1 VNGFFVEIR
10 LRTLK
15 RTSIKYNQTV
25 INLTLT
31 KKFPPLLA
39 LRLIQNQVFTKLRVF
54 GVFYVSI
61 VGVLTQSK
69 QSKQRGEIMGEKKET
84 LKCQRVRY

>member
-1 VNGFFVEIR
+1 MESR
-10 LRTLK
+10 LSTLK
-15 RTSIKYNQTV
+15 RTSTKPNQIAKY
-25 INLTLT
+25 
-31 KKFPPLLA
+31 KKPPPLFALLA